1 MIVCD
6 AVSVRSSPEAGAI
19 ALLDNVSF
27 EARQGTVT
35 VIRGASGSGKSTL
48 LSVLACVRRPT
59 SGEVRFHGKPVSRYT
74 AAHRDKLRRTIG
86 FLPQQLHLFDE
97 LTAVENV
104 SIPLMA
110 AGVTRAEGAA
120 RAIDLLRR
128 LQIDHASMRPVRS
141 LSGGERQRVAL
152 ARALVIDAPVV
163 ILDEPTAHQDDRRVS
178 IMLSLID
185 EMKNR
190 GRVVVVASH
199 DSRLDAW
206 GAVDDVLRLE
216 GGRLAGEGG

>member
-6 AVSVRSSPEAGAI
+6 GVSVRPSPGAGATAI
-19 ALLDNVSF
+19 LDNVSF

-35 VIRGASGSGKSTL
+35 LIRGASGSGKSTL

-59 SGEVRFHGKPVSRYT
+59 SGEVRLRGEPVSRYT
-74 AAHRDKLRRTIG
+74 AAHRDRLRRTVG

-104 SIPLMA
+104 FLPLMA
-110 AGVTRAEGAA
+110 TGVTRAEGTA

-128 LQIDHASMRPVRS
+128 LQVDHDSMRPVRS

-152 ARALVIDAPVV
+152 ARALVIHAPVV
-163 ILDEPTAHQDDRRVS
+163 ILDEPTAHQDDDRVR
-178 IMLSLID
+178 IMLSVI
-185 EMKNR
+185 EEAKNH
-190 GRVVVVASH
+190 GRVVVMAAH
-199 DSRLDAW
+199 DPRLEAW
-206 GAVDDVLRLE
+206 SAVDQVLYLK
-216 GGRLAGEGG
+216 GGRLADDGG